1 MIRKIISR
9 LTNFYYFLGNNSLV
23 SFKNLNNVHFNK
35 KIYFYS
41 LVWGGHFD
49 TYFSYTLPS
58 ILHKSNYSE
67 LVNEN
72 KIDELLENLKSI
84 DVVYP
89 SIGENMCFLQKKI
102 KEKKLNISFITREE
116 DIFCWNFSNKG
127 YFNFKSNI
135 PKILAK
141 FQLN

>member
-1 MIRKIISR
+1 MKDKI
-9 LTNFYYFLGNNSLV
+9 NENNNNS
-23 SFKNLNNVHFNK
+23 
-35 KIYFYS
+35 
-41 LVWGGHFD
+41 
-49 TYFSYTLPS
+49 
-58 ILHKSNYSE
+58 E
-67 LVNEN
+67 LINET

-127 YFNFKSNI
+127 YFNFKENI
-135 PKILAK
+135 PKILTK
-141 FQLN
+141 FNLN